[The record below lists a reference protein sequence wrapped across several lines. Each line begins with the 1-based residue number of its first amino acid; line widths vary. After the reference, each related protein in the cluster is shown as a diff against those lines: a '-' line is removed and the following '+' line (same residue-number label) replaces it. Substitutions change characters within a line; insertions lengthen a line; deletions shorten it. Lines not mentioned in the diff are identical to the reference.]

1 MQGVEGVFKKERD
14 EAVRPG
20 VRPENVKDL
29 EVRAGVADPGEEL
42 ELEVGS
48 AVQLALDV
56 VLERKFGEAVKFL
69 QKKKNTLLTKRKKT
83 RM

>member
-29 EVRAGVADPGEEL
+29 EVRAGVAYPGEEL

-69 QKKKNTLLTKRKKT
+69 QKKKNHF
-83 RM
+83 